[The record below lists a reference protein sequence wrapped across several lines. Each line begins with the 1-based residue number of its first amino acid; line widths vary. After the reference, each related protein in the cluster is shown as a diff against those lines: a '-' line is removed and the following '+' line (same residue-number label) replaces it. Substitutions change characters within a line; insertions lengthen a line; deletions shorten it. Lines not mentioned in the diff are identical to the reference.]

1 MKIFNGLRLPSPPRY
16 SLLWRV
22 VREEA
27 RPLGRSYLVAALCMA
42 LAAGA
47 TAISAWLMR
56 DVVNEI
62 FVAKNADLLWM
73 LSVAVAGVFTLKG
86 LGEYGARILLGRIG
100 NAITASLRRRF
111 YSQLLCQE
119 LMFFLDGN
127 SSSLIA
133 RLVRQ
138 IDAVKGAIELVVT
151 VMIRDL
157 LTLVGLVL
165 VMLSQQPLLFTLAL
179 PSTLIVI
186 LFVRLL
192 ASRLGGMVRQEYD
205 ADVSLI
211 AQVQEIAQGIRS
223 VKAFNLSQKL
233 EQAFDR
239 VVRQSELR
247 KNRIL
252 GISALPAPLSETL
265 GGLAIAGVIYY
276 AGSMAIATGAS
287 PGEFMAFITALLL
300 AYDPARRLSHLKL
313 QLEQHLVLIESFYGF
328 MDRQAAVAEP
338 LGIAHC
344 QPEGP
349 ATIQIEDV
357 SFGYQVGEAPVIK
370 GLNLTLEPGRIT
382 ALCGPTGS
390 GKSTLVDLLFRFH
403 DPWDGRII
411 LGSKD
416 IRELPTALLNSVY
429 AYVGQDVFLFD
440 ASIADNIRLGR
451 DGVDESWLAAAG
463 EAAMLNA
470 FIQSLP
476 AGYQTQVGEKGVR
489 LSGGQRQRIAIARA
503 LVKGAPLLVLDEATS
518 ALDPI
523 TERLVL
529 KNLRKL
535 NPLCAILLVSHRLAP
550 LAVADQVAVME
561 EGKIVE
567 QGTYAQLA
575 RSGGHFDRL
584 FGIAS
589 GS

>member
-1 MKIFNGLRLPSPPRY
+1 MRIFNGLRLPSPPRY

-27 RPLGRSYLVAALCMA
+27 RPHGRSYLVAALCMG

-47 TAISAWLMR
+47 TATSAWLMR

-119 LMFFLDGN
+119 LMFFLEGN

-151 VMIRDL
+151 VMTRDL

-179 PSTLIVI
+179 PSALIVI
-186 LFVRLL
+186 LFVKLL

-211 AQVQEIAQGIRS
+211 AQVQETAQGIRS
-223 VKAFNLSQKL
+223 VKAFNLSHKL
-233 EQAFDR
+233 QQAFDR

-338 LGIAHC
+338 PGIAHC

-349 ATIQIEDV
+349 ATIKIEDV

-370 GLNLTLEPGRIT
+370 GLNLTLGPGCIT

-403 DPWDGRII
+403 DPWDGRIT
-411 LGSKD
+411 LGGSD
-416 IRELPTALLNSVY
+416 IRELPSALLNSVF

-470 FIQSLP
+470 FIQTLP

-529 KNLRKL
+529 ENLRKL
-535 NPLCAILLVSHRLAP
+535 NPLCAILLVSHRLGP

-575 RSGGHFDRL
+575 RSGGHFARL

>member
-1 MKIFNGLRLPSPPRY
+1 
-16 SLLWRV
+16 
-22 VREEA
+22 
-27 RPLGRSYLVAALCMA
+27 
-42 LAAGA
+42 
-47 TAISAWLMR
+47 
-56 DVVNEI
+56 
-62 FVAKNADLLWM
+62 
-73 LSVAVAGVFTLKG
+73 
-86 LGEYGARILLGRIG
+86 
-100 NAITASLRRRF
+100 
-111 YSQLLCQE
+111 
-119 LMFFLDGN
+119 
-127 SSSLIA
+127 
-133 RLVRQ
+133 
-138 IDAVKGAIELVVT
+138 
-151 VMIRDL
+151 
-157 LTLVGLVL
+157 
-165 VMLSQQPLLFTLAL
+165 
-179 PSTLIVI
+179 
-186 LFVRLL
+186 
-192 ASRLGGMVRQEYD
+192 MVRQEYD

-211 AQVQEIAQGIRS
+211 AQVQETAQGIRS
-223 VKAFNLSQKL
+223 VKAFNLSHKL
-233 EQAFDR
+233 QQAFDR
-239 VVRQSELR
+239 VVGQSELR

-349 ATIQIEDV
+349 ATIKIEDV

-370 GLNLTLEPGRIT
+370 GLNLTLGPGCIT

-403 DPWDGRII
+403 DPWDGRIT

-416 IRELPTALLNSVY
+416 IRELPSALLNSVY

-470 FIQSLP
+470 FIQTLP
-476 AGYQTQVGEKGVR
+476 DGYQTQVGEKGVR

-529 KNLRKL
+529 ENLRKL
-535 NPLCAILLVSHRLAP
+535 NPLCAILLVSHRLGP

-575 RSGGHFDRL
+575 RSGGHFAKL

>member
-1 MKIFNGLRLPSPPRY
+1 MKIFNGLRLPSPARY

-27 RPLGRSYLVAALCMA
+27 RPHGRSYLVAALCMG

-47 TAISAWLMR
+47 TATSAWLMR

-73 LSVAVAGVFTLKG
+73 LSVAVAGIFTLKG

-119 LMFFLDGN
+119 LMFFLEGN

-151 VMIRDL
+151 VMTRDL

-179 PSTLIVI
+179 PSALIVI
-186 LFVRLL
+186 LFVKLL

-211 AQVQEIAQGIRS
+211 AQVQETAQGIRS
-223 VKAFNLSQKL
+223 VKAFNLSHKL
-233 EQAFDR
+233 QQAFDR

-338 LGIAHC
+338 PGIAHC

-349 ATIQIEDV
+349 ATIKIEDV
-357 SFGYQVGEAPVIK
+357 SFGYRVGEAPVIK
-370 GLNLTLEPGRIT
+370 GLNLTLGPGCIT

-403 DPWDGRII
+403 DPWDGRIT
-411 LGSKD
+411 LGGSD
-416 IRELPTALLNSVY
+416 IRELPSALLNSVF

-470 FIQSLP
+470 FIQTLP

-529 KNLRKL
+529 ENLRKL
-535 NPLCAILLVSHRLAP
+535 NPLCAILLVSHRLGP

-575 RSGGHFDRL
+575 RSGGHFARL

>member
-119 LMFFLDGN
+119 LIFFLDGN

>member
-1 MKIFNGLRLPSPPRY
+1 MKLFNGLRLPSPPHTAV
-16 SLLWRV
+16 LWRV

-27 RPLGRSYLVAALCMA
+27 RPLGRSYLVAALCMS

-47 TAISAWLMR
+47 TATSAWLMR

-62 FVAKNADLLWM
+62 FVAKNADLLWQ
-73 LSVAVAGVFTLKG
+73 LSLAVVVVFTVKG
-86 LGEYGARILLGRIG
+86 LGEYAARILLGRIG

-111 YSQLLCQE
+111 YSQLLRQE

-151 VMIRDL
+151 VMTRDL
-157 LTLVGLVL
+157 LTLLGLVL

-179 PSTLIVI
+179 PSALLVI

-192 ASRLGGMVRQEYD
+192 ASRLGGMVRQEYE

-211 AQVQEIAQGIRS
+211 TQVQETAQGIRS
-223 VKAFNLSQKL
+223 VKAFNLSRKL
-233 EQAFDR
+233 EQAFDT
-239 VVRQSELR
+239 VVQQSENR
-247 KNRIL
+247 KNQIL
-252 GISALPAPLSETL
+252 GISELPAPLSETL

-300 AYDPARRLSHLKL
+300 AYDPARRLTHLKL
-313 QLEQHLVLIESFYGF
+313 QLEQHLVLVESFYGF
-328 MDRQAAVAEP
+328 MDRQAAVVEP
-338 LGIAHC
+338 VGITPS
-344 QPEGP
+344 QLKGP
-349 ATIQIEDV
+349 ATLRIEDV
-357 SFGYQVGEAPVIK
+357 SFGYQVGEAAVIK
-370 GLNLTLEPGRIT
+370 GLNLSLEPGRIT

-403 DPWDGRII
+403 DPLRGRITLDGR
-411 LGSKD
+411 D
-416 IRELPTALLNSVY
+416 IRELPSGSLNAIL

-451 DGVDESWLAAAG
+451 EDVDETWLAAAAG
-463 EAAMLNA
+463 AAMLNA
-470 FIQSLP
+470 FIQTLP
-476 AGYQTQVGEKGVR
+476 AGYATQVGEKGVR

-503 LVKGAPLLVLDEATS
+503 LVKGAPVLVLDEATS
-518 ALDPI
+518 ALDPA
-523 TERLVL
+523 TERRVL
-529 KNLRKL
+529 ENLRRL
-535 NPLCAILLVSHRLAP
+535 NPACAILLVSHRLAP
-550 LAVADQVAVME
+550 LALADLVAVME
-561 EGKIVE
+561 QGTIVE
-567 QGTYAQLA
+567 QGEYRELA
-575 RSGGHFDRL
+575 GSGGHFARL
-584 FGIAS
+584 FGMPS

>member
-1 MKIFNGLRLPSPPRY
+1 MKIFNGLRLPSPARY

-27 RPLGRSYLVAALCMA
+27 RPFGRSYLVAALCMG

-47 TAISAWLMR
+47 TATSAWLMR

-73 LSVAVAGVFTLKG
+73 LSVAVAGIFTLKG

-119 LMFFLDGN
+119 LMFFLEGN

-151 VMIRDL
+151 VMTRDL

-179 PSTLIVI
+179 PSALIVI

-211 AQVQEIAQGIRS
+211 AQVQETAQGIRS
-223 VKAFNLSQKL
+223 VKAFNLSHKL
-233 EQAFDR
+233 QQAFDR

-338 LGIAHC
+338 PGIAHC

-349 ATIQIEDV
+349 ATIKIEDV
-357 SFGYQVGEAPVIK
+357 SFGYRVGEAPVIK
-370 GLNLTLEPGRIT
+370 GLNLTLGPGCIT

-403 DPWDGRII
+403 DPWDGRIT
-411 LGSKD
+411 LGGSD
-416 IRELPTALLNSVY
+416 IRELPSALLNSVF

-470 FIQSLP
+470 FIQTLP

-529 KNLRKL
+529 ENLRKL
-535 NPLCAILLVSHRLAP
+535 NPLCAILLVSHRLGP

-575 RSGGHFDRL
+575 RSGGHFARL

>member
-1 MKIFNGLRLPSPPRY
+1 MRIFNGLRLPSPPRY

-27 RPLGRSYLVAALCMA
+27 RPFGRSYLVAALCMG

-47 TAISAWLMR
+47 TATSAWLMR

-73 LSVAVAGVFTLKG
+73 LSVAVAGIFTLKG

-119 LMFFLDGN
+119 LMFFLEGN

-151 VMIRDL
+151 VMTRDL

-179 PSTLIVI
+179 PSALIVI
-186 LFVRLL
+186 LFVKLL

-211 AQVQEIAQGIRS
+211 AQVQETAQGIRS
-223 VKAFNLSQKL
+223 VKAFNLSHKL
-233 EQAFDR
+233 QQAFDR

-338 LGIAHC
+338 PGIAHC

-349 ATIQIEDV
+349 ATIKIEDV
-357 SFGYQVGEAPVIK
+357 SFGYRVGEAPVIK
-370 GLNLTLEPGRIT
+370 GLNLTLGPGCIT

-403 DPWDGRII
+403 DPWDGRIT
-411 LGSKD
+411 LGGSD
-416 IRELPTALLNSVY
+416 IRELPSALLNSVF

-470 FIQSLP
+470 FIQTLP

-529 KNLRKL
+529 ENLRKL
-535 NPLCAILLVSHRLAP
+535 NPLCAILLVSHRLGP

-575 RSGGHFDRL
+575 RSGGHFARL